1 MKKENKHRKRI
12 PQPFAGGNPF
22 SHSFFLKTGE
32 EEVEV
37 KLCYPV
43 ISRQIQGRR
52 YRKNE
57 LNSSEE
63 GGQLYDE
70 RYFLCVAEAIA

>member
-22 SHSFFLKTGE
+22 SHSFFLKIGE
-32 EEVEV
+32 EEVGI
-37 KLCYPV
+37 KLCYP
-43 ISRQIQGRR
+43 
-52 YRKNE
+52 E
-57 LNSSEE
+57 LDSSEE

>member
-12 PQPFAGGNPF
+12 PQPVAGGNPF
-22 SHSFFLKTGE
+22 SHSFFLKIGE
-32 EEVEV
+32 EEVGI
-37 KLCYPV
+37 KLCYPE

-57 LNSSEE
+57 LDSSEE

>member
-22 SHSFFLKTGE
+22 SHSFFLKIGE
-32 EEVEV
+32 EEDGI

-52 YRKNE
+52 YRKTNWILPKRE
-57 LNSSEE
+57 DSFMMK
-63 GGQLYDE
+63 DI
-70 RYFLCVAEAIA
+70 FCA

>member
-22 SHSFFLKTGE
+22 SHSFFLKIGE

-37 KLCYPV
+37 KLVTCNQPG
-43 ISRQIQGRR
+43 Q
-52 YRKNE
+52 YR
-57 LNSSEE
+57 EE
-63 GGQLYDE
+63 DTE
-70 RYFLCVAEAIA
+70 KTN